1 MQQDLIQFIN
11 ALIFHTFDVEN
22 QSKGEIRENNTWP
35 HIFNE
40 NAVNIFKY
48 SVKE

>member
-11 ALIFHTFDVEN
+11 ASIFHTFDVEN
-22 QSKGEIRENNTWP
+22 QSKGVIRENTWP
-35 HIFNE
+35 HFFNE
-40 NAVNIFKY
+40 NAVKTFKY